1 METPR
6 TPPNQ
11 TVSQPR
17 HPDEPWPAL
26 PLEAWN
32 DTCETLH
39 MWMQIVGKVKLTLSP
54 FQNQWWQVAFHPTA
68 RGLTTGPI
76 PSNDGVF
83 EAEFDFVDHNLV
95 VRTSDG
101 RCKALPLMPGSVADF
116 YHHVMNAL
124 SALGIE
130 LRINPVPVEVPNSI
144 RFEADHEH
152 ASYDPDYVHRWWLIL
167 TRTAT
172 IMEQFR
178 SSFVGKSSPI
188 QFFWGSFDLTETR
201 FSGRPAAP
209 PQGVPRFVQLAE
221 DQENMACG
229 FWPGNTSA
237 SGVTLGQPAFYAYIY
252 PEPPGFKEAPVR
264 PAAARYHEQL
274 GEFILFYEDVRR
286 ADFPERAISDFFDS
300 TYDAAA
306 TLARWDRQLLERRAE
321 PVAARSPSRSTAY

>member
-6 TPPNQ
+6 TPLRQ
-11 TVSQPR
+11 TPSQPR
-17 HPDEPWPAL
+17 HASEPWPAL
-26 PLEAWN
+26 PLEAWT

-54 FQNQWWQVAFHPTA
+54 FQNEWWQVAFHPTA

-95 VRTSDG
+95 LRTSDG
-101 RCKALPLMPGSVADF
+101 RCKALALMPGSVSDF
-116 YHHVMNAL
+116 YQHVMNAL

-130 LRINPVPVEVPNSI
+130 LRINPVPVEVPNPI
-144 RFEADHEH
+144 PFGADHEH
-152 ASYDPDYVHRWWLIL
+152 TSYDPDYVYRWWLIL
-167 TRTAT
+167 TRTAM

-237 SGVTLGQPAFYAYIY
+237 SGVTLGQPAFYAYAY
-252 PEPPGFKEAPVR
+252 PEPPGFKEASVR
-264 PAAARYHEQL
+264 PAAARYNEKL
-274 GEFILFYEDVRR
+274 GQFILFYEDVRR
-286 ADFPERAISDFFDS
+286 ADFRERAIIDFFES

-321 PVAARSPSRSTAY
+321 PVTARPPSRSTAS